1 MNKKTK
7 LIAMITIPLAIAA
20 LLIIPASREIIF
32 KIVKLLSTADP
43 EPIKEY
49 IRSFGSLAVVVSF
62 LLMIFQSLAAPIP
75 AFLITF
81 ANAAVFG
88 WIGGAVL
95 SWTSSMVGAIACFGI
110 AKLYGRS
117 AVAKLTG
124 KTALESVDKFFEKFG
139 AKSIFIARLLPFMPF
154 DIVSYAAGLTPMKFI
169 PFVLATGLGQL
180 PATIIYSYAGKMLGG
195 GARTFVYGLFI
206 VFALVALTTLIK
218 SIYNQR
224 VKDKETK
231 SNTNIALE
239 SDVDNSIL
247 VLEKETQNQ

>member
-7 LIAMITIPLAIAA
+7 IIAMIALPLAIAA
-20 LLIIPASREIIF
+20 LCIIPASREAIL
-32 KIVKLLSTADP
+32 KIVKLLSTVDP

-49 IRSFGSLAVVVSF
+49 IRSFGTLAILVSF
-62 LLMIFQSLAAPIP
+62 LLMIFQSLAAPLP

-88 WIGGAVL
+88 WVGGAAL
-95 SWTSSMVGAIACFGI
+95 SWISSLAGAAACFGI
-110 AKLYGRS
+110 GKLYGRA

-154 DIVSYAAGLTPMKFI
+154 DIVSYAAGLTPMKFL
-169 PFVLATGLGQL
+169 PFIIASALGEL
-180 PATIIYSYAGKMLGG
+180 PATLIYSYAGKMLGG
-195 GARTFVYGLFI
+195 GASTFVFGLFI
-206 VFALVALTTLIK
+206 VFSIVALTSLIR

-224 VKDKETK
+224 NKDKDLKTVATT
-231 SNTNIALE
+231 SV
-239 SDVDNSIL
+239 S
-247 VLEKETQNQ
+247 EKEAQN